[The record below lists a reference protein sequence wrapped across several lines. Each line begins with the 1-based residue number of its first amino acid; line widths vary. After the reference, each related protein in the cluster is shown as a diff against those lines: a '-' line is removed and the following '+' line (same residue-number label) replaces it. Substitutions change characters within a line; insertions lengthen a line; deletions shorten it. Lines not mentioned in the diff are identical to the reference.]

1 MTFVRRLQAVK
12 YLEVEQLA
20 EEAAD
25 RDSLVLSARD
35 LVRKWASDL
44 GGEVDFDIVPVY
56 VSADIYVQLLGRP
69 PALRLIP
76 LRKYGNVKQ
85 SVLSIG
91 PCHKLAL
98 RHLDKWQ
105 QELDP
110 PELAGIAASLRR
122 GSEAPALPLGH
133 VDCSFPADV
142 HFKFQ
147 KAAIHIKDMR
157 SMPCP

>member
-56 VSADIYVQLLGRP
+56 VFLPIFTSNFWAGRP
-69 PALRLIP
+69 L
-76 LRKYGNVKQ
+76 
-85 SVLSIG
+85 
-91 PCHKLAL
+91 
-98 RHLDKWQ
+98 
-105 QELDP
+105 
-110 PELAGIAASLRR
+110 
-122 GSEAPALPLGH
+122 
-133 VDCSFPADV
+133 
-142 HFKFQ
+142 
-147 KAAIHIKDMR
+147 
-157 SMPCP
+157 

>member
-56 VSADIYVQLLGRP
+56 VSADIYVRLLGRP

-133 VDCSFPADV
+133 VEIGRAHV
-142 HFKFQ
+142 
-147 KAAIHIKDMR
+147 
-157 SMPCP
+157 